1 MGGVVGG
8 KLVAVVVD
16 AYAIDSHGLT
26 DSEWTSM
33 MVVASR
39 VRDDGDLILSAS
51 NQTLA
56 KWLRCSTRTVRRRRE
71 KLTQV
76 GFLALIAR
84 GDGRGHASVYQINP
98 HSLEGDRALST
109 FKGSQ
114 RGTTQA
120 VKGDNSGRKG
130 GHPAWPTRNKE
141 LRTASRAEPSPIE
154 ARSGGPEIEDVEIDI
169 DKLPD
174 GLKGVAQ
181 RFQDREQHEPQVTAV
196 RLAPASPRVLGLLA
210 RLLLDPATDEDDTNE

>member
-76 GFLALIAR
+76 GFLTLIAR

-141 LRTASRAEPSPIE
+141 LRNGVPRRAEPYRGSLG
-154 ARSGGPEIEDVEIDI
+154 RSRNRRRRNRHRQAPRRPQRRRST
-169 DKLPD
+169 LPRPRHEHPQPKEPD
-174 GLKGVAQ
+174 NDHQ
-181 RFQDREQHEPQVTAV
+181 RNRNN
-196 RLAPASPRVLGLLA
+196 RL
-210 RLLLDPATDEDDTNE
+210 

>member
-76 GFLALIAR
+76 GFLTLIAR

-98 HSLEGDRALST
+98 HSLKGDRVLST

-154 ARSGGPEIEDVEIDI
+154 ARSGGPEIEDVEIGI

-181 RFQDREQHEPQVTAV
+181 RFQDRDMNTPTK
-196 RLAPASPRVLGLLA
+196 G
-210 RLLLDPATDEDDTNE
+210 T

>member
-56 KWLRCSTRTVRRRRE
+56 KWLRCSTRTVRRR
-71 KLTQV
+71 L
-76 GFLALIAR
+76 
-84 GDGRGHASVYQINP
+84 
-98 HSLEGDRALST
+98 
-109 FKGSQ
+109 
-114 RGTTQA
+114 
-120 VKGDNSGRKG
+120 
-130 GHPAWPTRNKE
+130 
-141 LRTASRAEPSPIE
+141 
-154 ARSGGPEIEDVEIDI
+154 ARSSRRSD
-169 DKLPD
+169 
-174 GLKGVAQ
+174 
-181 RFQDREQHEPQVTAV
+181 
-196 RLAPASPRVLGLLA
+196 SS
-210 RLLLDPATDEDDTNE
+210 LLLREGMGAGMRRSIRSTHTP